1 MNISLN
7 DLRKIS
13 VFQHATDADL
23 ELVLNNCIVRSVEE
37 GEYFFLQ
44 GDEAKY
50 LYVLVTGQVK
60 LMQSNPNGQ
69 QVNLRTIYP
78 WQMFGALGATRGE
91 DAIYPA
97 MAQTFECST
106 AIAIPSH
113 FLRTMMETRSYL
125 SFDLMN
131 LMTTYIQELQTRYRE
146 IATNRVEQR
155 IANALIRLAQQS
167 GIRSGKDAGIELFF
181 SRKDVSE
188 MTGATVFSVSRLI
201 SEWERKNIIKAG
213 RERIQILDPHALMQ
227 IAEGH
232 KE

>member
-1 MNISLN
+1 MNLSLN
-7 DLRKIS
+7 NLRKIS

-23 ELVLNNCIVRSVEE
+23 ELILKNSIVRSIEE

-78 WQMFGALGATRGE
+78 WQIFGALGAMRGK

-97 MAQTFECST
+97 MAQTLECST
-106 AIAIPSH
+106 AIAIPSQ
-113 FLRTMMETRSYL
+113 FLRDMMETRSYL

-155 IANALIRLAQQS
+155 IANALIRLTQQS
-167 GIRSGKDAGIELFF
+167 GIRPDKDSGIELFF
-181 SRKDVSE
+181 SRKDVAE
-188 MTGATVFSVSRLI
+188 MTGATVFTVSRMI
-201 SEWERKNIIKAG
+201 SEWERKEILKAG
-213 RERIQILDPHALMQ
+213 RERIQILNPHALIQ
-227 IAEGH
+227 IADGR